1 MHNNKGILPSKSG
14 RGGPR
19 INENISSDSPNSS
32 ALSLD
37 LSFDESCSK
46 SRKLANI
53 KKVPDDAR
61 LDSYCQWPLHDPK
74 HPHCVLCKAKS
85 HTSVV
90 DT

>member
-1 MHNNKGILPSKSG
+1 MISASSEVSFSLVHNNKAILPSKSG

-32 ALSLD
+32 TLSLD

-61 LDSYCQWPLHDPK
+61 LAP
-74 HPHCVLCKAKS
+74 
-85 HTSVV
+85 
-90 DT
+90 

>member
-1 MHNNKGILPSKSG
+1 MHNNKGILLSKSG

-32 ALSLD
+32 A

-61 LDSYCQWPLHDPK
+61 LDSYCQWPLHDSK

>member
-1 MHNNKGILPSKSG
+1 MHNNKAILPSKSG

-74 HPHCVLCKAKS
+74 RPHCVLCKAKS
-85 HTSVV
+85 HISAV
-90 DT
+90 DI

>member
-1 MHNNKGILPSKSG
+1 MHNNKAILPSKSE

-32 ALSLD
+32 A

-74 HPHCVLCKAKS
+74 RPHCVLCKAKS
-85 HTSVV
+85 HISVV
-90 DT
+90 DI